1 MNPSD
6 QSSSNSTPPAT
17 FRPGPPEAAP
27 TPAPMFVAPG
37 FRTAGLPMAGSR
49 WRRADA
55 LDGVIDEAIIGRRI
69 VGAEVIAAR
78 DGEIVYRRAAGYAD
92 REARRLVRE
101 NEIFRLASMTKAIVS
116 VAALALVDQGRLQ
129 LEDPVTRW
137 LPDFRPRL
145 SDGREPVITL
155 RHLLTHTAGLSYG
168 FLESAHGPYHR
179 LGVSDGLD
187 RSALT
192 LGENLRRIAS
202 APLLFEPGTHWHYS
216 VAVDVLGAALERLTG
231 LSLPQLVRSIVTAPL
246 GLTSLEFVVP
256 AGSVLAAPYGDA
268 TPEPVRMTDAF
279 QLPFLGGAIDYSPAR
294 AFDAAAFPSGG
305 TGMLGTAAD
314 FLRFLEAI
322 RTGGAGV
329 LRPQSAAAMTR
340 NAIGDIAPGPGFG
353 FGLGV
358 QVLKDPAAAQSPL
371 HAGAWNWGGVY
382 GTHYWV
388 DPAEGLSFV
397 ALTNTAVAG
406 MYGAFPSALQRAIYP
421 A

>member
-1 MNPSD
+1 MIPSD

-17 FRPGPPEAAP
+17 LPPGQADGAS
-27 TPAPMFVAPG
+27 TPAPVFVVPG
-37 FRTAGLPMAGSR
+37 FRTSGLPVAASR
-49 WRRADA
+49 WSRADA
-55 LDGVIDEAIIGRRI
+55 LDGVIDEAITDRRI

-116 VAALALVDQGRLQ
+116 VAALALMDQGKLQ

-137 LPDFRPRL
+137 LPEFRPRL

-187 RSALT
+187 QSPVT

-202 APLLFEPGTHWHYS
+202 APLLFEPGNHWHYS
-216 VAVDVLGAALERLTG
+216 VALDVLGAVLERVTG
-231 LSLPQLVRSIVTAPL
+231 LSLPQVVRGIVTAPL
-246 GLTSLEFVVP
+246 GLSSLEFVLP
-256 AGSVLAAPYGDA
+256 ADTVLAAPYGDA
-268 TPEPVRMTDAF
+268 TPEPVRMTRSF
-279 QLPFLGGAIDYSPAR
+279 RLPFLGGAIDYSPAR

-322 RTGGAGV
+322 RTGGAGL
-329 LRPQSAAAMTR
+329 LRPQTAAAMTR

-358 QVLKDPAAAQSPL
+358 QVLKDPAAALSPL

-388 DPAEGLSFV
+388 DPAERLSFV

-406 MYGAFPSALQRAIYP
+406 MFGAFPSALQRAIYP
-421 A
+421 E